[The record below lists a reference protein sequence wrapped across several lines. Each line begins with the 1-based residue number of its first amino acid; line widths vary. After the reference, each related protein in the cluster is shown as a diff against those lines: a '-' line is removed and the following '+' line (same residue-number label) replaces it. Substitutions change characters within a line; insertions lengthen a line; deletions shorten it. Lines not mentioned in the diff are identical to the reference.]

1 MIPSE
6 GLNNRSISM
15 ELFIEIQNLRP
26 TIQEFV
32 EKPGEILGLPYIP
45 D

>member
-6 GLNNRSISM
+6 GLNCRSISI
-15 ELFIEIQNLRP
+15 ELLTEIQNLLP
-26 TIQEFV
+26 KFEDYYTSIKIV
-32 EKPGEILGLPYIP
+32 GLPYIP